1 MSETDGRLPKDAEPI
16 VRSANADVLNRLP
29 FADRQDFE
37 DAARGFI
44 ATRPDALVS
53 RPDGHVVWNLK
64 PYDFLQGDVPAPP
77 TVNPSLWRQARL
89 NLHHGLFEVVG
100 GIYQVRGFDISN
112 MTLVEGSTGV
122 IVIDTLTA
130 AEGARAALD
139 LYFEHRGR
147 RPVVAV
153 IYTHTH
159 MDHWGGVNGVLNE
172 DDVRSGKIPV
182 IAPDRFMEYAVTE
195 NVIAGNAMLRRAQ
208 YQFGHFLPKGERGHV
223 DCGLGKDMPA
233 GSIGLIAPTDL
244 VKATGE
250 SRVIDGVRIEFQMAP
265 DSEAPAE
272 FHMIF
277 PDFNTVNLAE
287 NATHCFHNLLPFR
300 GAVVRD
306 PLAWSK
312 YLNEALELWGERSKV
327 LIGQHH
333 WPVWGSGRVKSYLET
348 QRDLYKYVHDQ
359 TVHLMNQGLTA
370 AEIAE
375 QLELPE
381 TIARQWHA
389 RGYYGDIRHNAKAIY
404 QRYLG
409 WYDANPANLDPLP
422 PVAAGKK
429 YLEYMGG
436 AAAALSR
443 AHDDFR
449 HGEYRWVAQ
458 VMSHVVFADPQNA
471 EARNLLADAFEQLG
485 YLAEAATW
493 RNAYLFGAYELRH
506 GVRQLPR
513 RTALSGGTLKALGIE
528 EYFDYLAVRLNGA
541 QAAGKKIVV
550 NWGFTD
556 TGQNYALR
564 LENCVLSYVT
574 DKEATDADAAVSL
587 GRPALD
593 AIITGRTSFPAAI
606 EAGQV
611 SVAGNAGKLLELFTL
626 FDDRNPMFEIVE
638 PKKGDA

>member
-1 MSETDGRLPKDAEPI
+1 MSEADARLPKDAEPI
-16 VRSANADVLNRLP
+16 VKSANVHVLKRLP

-44 ATRPDALVS
+44 ASRPDALVT
-53 RPDGHVVWNLK
+53 RPDGRVVWNLK
-64 PYDFLQGDVPAPP
+64 PYDFLQGDAPAPP

-100 GIYQVRGFDISN
+100 GIYQVRGFDIAN

-122 IVIDTLTA
+122 IVIDTLTS
-130 AEGARAALD
+130 AEGARAALE

-159 MDHWGGVNGVLNE
+159 MDHWGGVNGVVGE

-182 IAPDRFMEYAVTE
+182 IAPDRFMEYAVAE
-195 NVIAGNAMLRRAQ
+195 NVTAGNAMLRRAQ

-223 DCGLGKDMPA
+223 DCGLGKTMAA
-233 GSIGLIAPTDL
+233 GSVGLIPPTDL
-244 VKATGE
+244 VRATGE

-265 DSEAPAE
+265 ESEAPAE

-277 PDFNTVNLAE
+277 PEFNTVNMAE

-300 GAVVRD
+300 GALVRD

-312 YLNEALELWGERSKV
+312 YVNEALELWGERAQV

-333 WPVWGSGRVKSYLET
+333 WPVWGSGRVARYLAT

-359 TVHLMNQGLTA
+359 TVRLMNQGLTA
-370 AEIAE
+370 AEIAG

-381 TIARQWHA
+381 TIASQWHT
-389 RGYYGDIRHNAKAIY
+389 RGYYGDIRHNVKAIY
-404 QRYLG
+404 QRYFG
-409 WYDANPANLDPLP
+409 WYDANPANLDALP
-422 PVAAGKK
+422 PVDAGRK
-429 YLEYMGG
+429 YVEYMGG
-436 AAAALSR
+436 VAAALSR
-443 AHDDFR
+443 AREDFR
-449 HGEYRWVAQ
+449 RGEYRWVAQ
-458 VMSHVVFADPQNA
+458 LMSHVVFADPQNP
-471 EARNLLADAFEQLG
+471 EARDLLANAFEQLG

-506 GVRQLPR
+506 GVPQLPGR
-513 RTALSGGTLKALGIE
+513 APLSPDIVRALTVEQI
-528 EYFDYLAVRLNGA
+528 FDYLAVHLNGA
-541 QAAGKKIVV
+541 KAAEKKIVA
-550 NWGFTD
+550 NWYFTD
-556 TGQNYALR
+556 ARQNYVLN
-564 LENCVLSYVT
+564 LENSVLHYVAN
-574 DKEATDADAAVSL
+574 KETKDADAAVSL
-587 GRPALD
+587 SRPVLD

-606 EAGQV
+606 AAGQV
-611 SVAGNAGKLLELFTL
+611 SIAGNAGKFLELFTL
-626 FDDRNPMFEIVE
+626 FDDRHPMFEIVE